1 MDIKIDENPYRLFKL
16 WMDEAKNLEINDPE
30 AMAFSTVSNLGFPSV
45 RMVLLRNFDQRGFV
59 FFTNYNSRK
68 SKELRENK
76 NGALC
81 IHWKS
86 IRRQVRAVGIVEK
99 VSKEESDNYYNSRPI
114 GSRIGAWASKQSEN
128 LSSRKEL
135 SDRVVAYSKKF
146 FNNEPVRP
154 DFWGGFRLVPFEMEF
169 WSDGKDRLHDRF
181 LFKLSKNGNWKINRL
196 YP

>member
-99 VSKEESDNYYNSRPI
+99 VSKEESDNYYNCSYI
-114 GSRIGAWASKQSEN
+114 ILLTIEN
-128 LSSRKEL
+128 
-135 SDRVVAYSKKF
+135 
-146 FNNEPVRP
+146 
-154 DFWGGFRLVPFEMEF
+154 FW
-169 WSDGKDRLHDRF
+169 
-181 LFKLSKNGNWKINRL
+181 
-196 YP
+196 